1 MLRRVVDRASFADIR
16 SGRKPD
22 KLCERKPENKS
33 MPQLIQVIQEENIR
47 SFLLIKVITRIIELH
62 RIYLGFSGNI
72 RKC

>member
-1 MLRRVVDRASFADIR
+1 MLRRVVDRASFTHIR

-47 SFLLIKVITRIIELH
+47 SFLLIKVLH
-62 RIYLGFSGNI
+62 AL
-72 RKC
+72 